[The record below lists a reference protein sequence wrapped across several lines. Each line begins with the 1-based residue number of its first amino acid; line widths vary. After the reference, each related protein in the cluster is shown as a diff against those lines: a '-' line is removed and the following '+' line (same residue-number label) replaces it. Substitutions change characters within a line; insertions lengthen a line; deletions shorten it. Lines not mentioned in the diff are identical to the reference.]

1 MKEKKTNKLKNYYVS
16 YNLIQESIMIG
27 GITVKAKT
35 PQEAKKLVEKM
46 EENGELD
53 DTYSSPEFMSG
64 EFSIDDIIEE
74 E

>member
-1 MKEKKTNKLKNYYVS
+1 MEKKTKKLKDYYVS

-35 PQEAKKLVEKM
+35 PQEAKKIVEKM

-53 DTYSSPEFMSG
+53 DTYSSPEYMSG

-74 E
+74 

>member
-27 GITVKAKT
+27 GITVKAKS

-46 EENGELD
+46 EENGDLD
-53 DTYSSPEFMSG
+53 DTYSNPEFMSG

-74 E
+74 

>member
-1 MKEKKTNKLKNYYVS
+1 MEKKTNKLKNYYVS
-16 YNLIQESIMIG
+16 YNLIQESIMVG

-53 DTYSSPEFMSG
+53 DTYSSPEYMSG

>member
-1 MKEKKTNKLKNYYVS
+1 MKEKKTNKLKDYYVS
-16 YNLIQESIMIG
+16 YSLVQESIMIG

-46 EENGELD
+46 EDKGELD
-53 DTYSSPEFMSG
+53 DTYSNPEFMSG

-74 E
+74 

>member
-16 YNLIQESIMIG
+16 YSLVQESIMIG

-46 EENGELD
+46 EDNGELD

-74 E
+74 

>member
-1 MKEKKTNKLKNYYVS
+1 MEKEKTKKLKNYYVS

-46 EENGELD
+46 EEKGELD
-53 DTYSSPEFMSG
+53 DTYSSPEYMSG

-74 E
+74 

>member
-1 MKEKKTNKLKNYYVS
+1 MKEKKTNKLKDYYVS
-16 YNLIQESIMIG
+16 YSLVQESIIIG

-46 EENGELD
+46 EDNGELD
-53 DTYSSPEFMSG
+53 DTYSNPEFMSG
-64 EFSIDDIIEE
+64 EFSIDNIIEE

>member
-1 MKEKKTNKLKNYYVS
+1 MKEKKTNKLKDYYVS
-16 YNLIQESIMIG
+16 YSLVQESIMIG

-46 EENGELD
+46 EDNGELD

-74 E
+74 